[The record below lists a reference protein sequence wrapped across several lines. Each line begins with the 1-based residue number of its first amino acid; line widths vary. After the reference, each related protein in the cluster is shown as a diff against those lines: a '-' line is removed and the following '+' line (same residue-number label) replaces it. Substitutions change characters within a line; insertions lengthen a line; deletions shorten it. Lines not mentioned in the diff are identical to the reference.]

1 MAVVPDKITLIREKI
16 NLMNK
21 NLIKL
26 NQFINEFEI
35 LNQEEDRLLDQQNSF
50 LKNESIINDS
60 FFSNPSPSSTNSY
73 SNDSI
78 SSLVT
83 EPSKKIREL
92 SETNIRKLRSTN
104 TKSSQIQT
112 TTIKGNSKYDF
123 QKKRNL
129 HDINIYFNLDS
140 NELIDDLM
148 KKSFSISK
156 NGKKNNQQKFKN
168 ALNKIL
174 EKLELI
180 DMNKLFTIE
189 LIKYSSVKE
198 IKKNENI
205 LNYFKTENN
214 QKESFNDHE
223 EQIDYDEIAENNNK
237 TIIDEN
243 VKYLKTSSSIEE
255 LKSVKARLKSEID
268 SDELKC
274 NEEVEKKNK
283 YKVSNFLFKRNK
295 LNI

>member
-26 NQFINEFEI
+26 NQFINEFEF

-50 LKNESIINDS
+50 VKNESIINDS
-60 FFSNPSPSSTNSY
+60 FFSNSSPSSTNSY

-112 TTIKGNSKYDF
+112 TNIKENSKNNF

-140 NELIDDLM
+140 NELIDDLI

-156 NGKKNNQQKFKN
+156 IDDGKKSNQLKFKN

-174 EKLELI
+174 EKLEII
-180 DMNKLFTIE
+180 DMNRMFTIE
-189 LIKYSSVKE
+189 SIKYSSVKE

-205 LNYFKTENN
+205 LNCFKTENN
-214 QKESFNDHE
+214 QKDSINDHE
-223 EQIDYDEIAENNNK
+223 ERIDYDEIAENNNK

-243 VKYLKTSSSIEE
+243 LKYLKTTSSIEE
-255 LKSVKARLKSEID
+255 LKSVKTRLKSEID

-283 YKVSNFLFKRNK
+283 YKVSNCFFLK
-295 LNI
+295 

>member
-1 MAVVPDKITLIREKI
+1 
-16 NLMNK
+16 
-21 NLIKL
+21 
-26 NQFINEFEI
+26 
-35 LNQEEDRLLDQQNSF
+35 
-50 LKNESIINDS
+50 
-60 FFSNPSPSSTNSY
+60 
-73 SNDSI
+73 
-78 SSLVT
+78 
-83 EPSKKIREL
+83 
-92 SETNIRKLRSTN
+92 
-104 TKSSQIQT
+104 
-112 TTIKGNSKYDF
+112 
-123 QKKRNL
+123 
-129 HDINIYFNLDS
+129 
-140 NELIDDLM
+140 
-148 KKSFSISK
+148 
-156 NGKKNNQQKFKN
+156 
-168 ALNKIL
+168 
-174 EKLELI
+174 
-180 DMNKLFTIE
+180 MNKLFTIE

>member
-156 NGKKNNQQKFKN
+156 IDDGKKNNQQKFKN

-189 LIKYSSVKE
+189 LIKYSSVK
-198 IKKNENI
+198 
-205 LNYFKTENN
+205 
-214 QKESFNDHE
+214 
-223 EQIDYDEIAENNNK
+223 
-237 TIIDEN
+237 
-243 VKYLKTSSSIEE
+243 
-255 LKSVKARLKSEID
+255 
-268 SDELKC
+268 
-274 NEEVEKKNK
+274 
-283 YKVSNFLFKRNK
+283 
-295 LNI
+295 